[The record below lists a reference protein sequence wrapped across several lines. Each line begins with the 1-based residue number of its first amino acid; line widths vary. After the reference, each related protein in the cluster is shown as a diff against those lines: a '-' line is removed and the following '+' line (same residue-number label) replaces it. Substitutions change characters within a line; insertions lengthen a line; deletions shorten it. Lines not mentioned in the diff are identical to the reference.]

1 MKIENGIFNHL
12 FYVQIT
18 VNAEKLFD
26 INVTDYSRY
35 LTAKS
40 DFDKMQ
46 MIYKLYTAQKLT
58 RESWGK
64 TLWSNLN
71 TQALLE
77 GIDTF
82 LKDFRKFHK
91 NVRQMPIAQ
100 VLEKVMKQF
109 KNEIPLMSSLK
120 HEAMRE
126 RHWRALMAK
135 TGKVFDMTPD
145 RFTLSNMFSM
155 ELHKYQEIVEEI
167 VLNANKELAIEKSVK
182 DIAEQ
187 WENVKFTLIKHTIGK
202 NIERG

>member
-1 MKIENGIFNHL
+1 M
-12 FYVQIT
+12 
-18 VNAEKLFD
+18 NAEKLFD

-35 LTAKS
+35 LTARN
-40 DFDKMQ
+40 DFEKMQ

-64 TLWSNLN
+64 ILWVNLN
-71 TQALLE
+71 TQALQE
-77 GIDTF
+77 GIETF

-91 NVRQMPIAQ
+91 NVRQLPIAQ

-120 HEAMRE
+120 HEAMRD
-126 RHWRALMAK
+126 RHWRTLMVK
-135 TGKVFDMTPD
+135 TGKVFDMAPD

-167 VLNANKELAIEKSVK
+167 VLNANKELAIERSVK